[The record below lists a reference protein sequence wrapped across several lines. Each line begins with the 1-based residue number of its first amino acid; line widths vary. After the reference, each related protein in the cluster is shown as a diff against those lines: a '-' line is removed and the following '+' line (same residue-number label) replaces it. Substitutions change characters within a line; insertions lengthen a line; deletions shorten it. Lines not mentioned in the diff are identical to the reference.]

1 MPYDVVDE
9 NSDYDLT
16 RSVSTG
22 PGTQFLTMWTQE
34 NGGLTALRSHNV
46 EGRVFV
52 ELLGAINSVGNHKH
66 LGFEIVDVY
75 AAPVP
80 ENRTV
85 YLGNQLYPFKNS
97 THLDSSLSLQFLT
110 DVPSEHPQ
118 AFKHIF
124 NGSINYYAEK
134 IRIFLLQIA
143 ILHYLKL

>member
-75 AAPVP
+75 AAPGLKIGQYILVT
-80 ENRTV
+80 NSIH
-85 YLGNQLYPFKNS
+85 LKIQLTWIVVCHCNF
-97 THLDSSLSLQFLT
+97 
-110 DVPSEHPQ
+110 
-118 AFKHIF
+118 
-124 NGSINYYAEK
+124 
-134 IRIFLLQIA
+134 
-143 ILHYLKL
+143 